1 MDSSPLRFVLLGLLA
16 LPGIAGAASLD
27 VDDPTPRTARLKLL
41 PSGPVFDGNFAVSA
55 GSGVL
60 TFPNSESKRFLEAI
74 HFGNANIGNATSV
87 LEALE
92 VSVDLT
98 SRATRVNVAGSLEVA
113 GHHVDHVGFHTAS
126 DALAGSTGGE
136 YCSSVEEFIVQC
148 GPGGFFEGESWC
160 PLLPGPFAPGTLLK
174 FDAMGF
180 LTAIGSCSFVAGSAY
195 DESTGHSKLVGLQF
209 VFTTGSDGG
218 GPPIFSFIVYFAE
231 PEVLLLEA
239 APPVPALSPR
249 GVLALGFALVLALAG
264 AVLLGAR
271 RRVDTA

>member
-1 MDSSPLRFVLLGLLA
+1 LDSSPLRFVLLGLLA

-74 HFGNANIGNATSV
+74 GRGNATSV

-98 SRATRVNVAGSLEVA
+98 SRATRVNVAGSLESDP
-113 GHHVDHVGFHTAS
+113 GETFQFVDDVGFHTAS
-126 DALAGSTGGE
+126 DALAGSTGVE

-218 GPPIFSFIVYFAE
+218 GPPIFSFFVDFAE

>member
-1 MDSSPLRFVLLGLLA
+1 VLLGLLA
-16 LPGIAGAASLD
+16 LPSIAGAANLD
-27 VDDPTPRTARLKLL
+27 VDDPTPRTAWLKLL
-41 PSGPVFDGNFAVSA
+41 PSGPAFEGNFTVSA

-98 SRATRVNVAGSLEVA
+98 SRATRVNVVGSLEDA
-113 GHHVDHVGFHTAS
+113 GETFRLILDVGFHTAS

-148 GPGGFFEGESWC
+148 GPGGFFEGSEWC

-174 FDAMGF
+174 IGAMGYP
-180 LTAIGSCSFVAGSAY
+180 TAIGSCSFVAGSAY

-218 GPPIFSFIVYFAE
+218 GPPIFSFFVDFAE

>member
-16 LPGIAGAASLD
+16 LPGIAGAANLD
-27 VDDPTPRTARLKLL
+27 VDDPTPRTAWLKLL
-41 PSGPVFDGNFAVSA
+41 PSGPAFEGNFAVSA

-74 HFGNANIGNATSV
+74 GRGNATSV

-126 DALAGSTGGE
+126 DALAGSTGVE

-148 GPGGFFEGESWC
+148 GPGGFFEGVEFC
-160 PLLPGPFAPGTLLK
+160 PFLPGPFAPGTLLK
-174 FDAMGF
+174 FDAVGSLM
-180 LTAIGSCSFVAGSAY
+180 AIGSCSFVAGSAY

-209 VFTTGSDGG
+209 VLTTGSDGG